1 MRKVRLNCN
10 VGCNTNVTYF
20 SELTKIRR
28 IKDCCCIPDM
38 MMDLSLYQAEKPLYK
53 QIQEILN
60 IPVGTVL
67 AYIPFSKEKG
77 LEWSKCRDYLVQLG
91 KDKVS
96 FVTIHFT
103 ANAGLLEI
111 ARRDREIPV
120 TSSGGAMCLYDIAK
134 NSRKQN
140 LFLVHVDEII
150 TIAKQYDMTISLGAT
165 FRPSNIFDTWGVIGT
180 GTLVRY

>member
-1 MRKVRLNCN
+1 
-10 VGCNTNVTYF
+10 
-20 SELTKIRR
+20 
-28 IKDCCCIPDM
+28 
-38 MMDLSLYQAEKPLYK
+38 MDLSLYQAEKPLYK

-120 TSSGGAMCLYDIAK
+120 TSRGGAMCLYDIAK

-140 LFLVHVDEII
+140 LFLEHVDEII

-165 FRPSNIFDTWGVIGT
+165 FRPSKES
-180 GTLVRY
+180 